1 MKKQYIVIISSV
13 LLVLLFVVGVQ
24 IYKGQQNKKYG
35 LASLCIGG
43 GEALSLVIE
52 RL

>member
-1 MKKQYIVIISSV
+1 MKKQYIILISSV

-24 IYKGQQNKKYG
+24 IYKGQQIKN
-35 LASLCIGG
+35 LDFWPLTMHPF
-43 GEALSLVIE
+43 LSGSIR

>member
-35 LASLCIGG
+35 FWPLTMHPF
-43 GEALSLVIE
+43 LSGSIR